1 MPDSGSEPGSGES
14 IANPLAAMRG
24 TRSTTI
30 PAHGAATP
38 AASANANALPTDSSL
53 MPRGA
58 RKKRGR

>member
-1 MPDSGSEPGSGES
+1 MPGSGSEPSSSES

-38 AASANANALPTDSSL
+38 AASANALPTGSSL